1 MKVNYHI
8 RIYSPFK
15 SIKIQIP
22 HLHKKLHKTWH
33 LHGKMDNNIKDNLD
47 EIQMAKN
54 MCKYIAN
61 KYLHLLIIEKKNK
74 IIRDWLLSCS
84 SAKRE

>member
-1 MKVNYHI
+1 
-8 RIYSPFK
+8 
-15 SIKIQIP
+15 
-22 HLHKKLHKTWH
+22 
-33 LHGKMDNNIKDNLD
+33 MDNNIKDNLD

-74 IIRDWLLSCS
+74 IIRD
-84 SAKRE
+84 